1 MSGAGQAVARC
12 IRVSRIYEEDAVP
25 VAALTNVDFELAQG
39 DFVGLAGPSGSGKS
53 TLLNLIGG
61 LDRASRGEISVA
73 GVALQTLN
81 EAQLADLR
89 LHKIGFVFQSYNLVP
104 VLSAQENV
112 EFILQLQGVPA
123 AARRE
128 RALAALASLGIG
140 ELAQRRPGELSSGQ
154 QQRVAIAR
162 AIVTNPVLLLA
173 DEPSANLD
181 SATTEELLQLLRRL
195 NDERGLT
202 ILTATHDPL
211 VMGYAKRHVQ
221 LRDGAIV
228 EDVAAAGA

>member
-12 IRVSRIYEEDAVP
+12 VKVSRIYEEDAVP

-140 ELAQRRPGELSSGQ
+140 ELVQRRPGELSSGQ

-181 SATTEELLQLLRRL
+181 SATTEELLKLLRRL

-228 EDVAAAGA
+228 EDAAAAGA